1 MQLKK
6 LFLIKLDW
14 ESIRLIYVDNFTT
27 ITKRFWVENK
37 NVAEFT
43 EFCFLSHYCN

>member
-14 ESIRLIYVDNFTT
+14 ESIRLCRHFYNNK
-27 ITKRFWVENK
+27 KRFWVENK

-43 EFCFLSHYCN
+43 EFSFLSQYCN